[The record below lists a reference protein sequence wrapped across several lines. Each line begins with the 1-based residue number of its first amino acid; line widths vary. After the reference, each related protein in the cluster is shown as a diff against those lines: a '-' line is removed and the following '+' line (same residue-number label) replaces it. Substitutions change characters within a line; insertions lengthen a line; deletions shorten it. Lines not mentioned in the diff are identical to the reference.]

1 MLQRSWNFVEIHSK
15 VKKLRNFISDV
26 GKNGVVVMF
35 SGGVDSA
42 TLAKL
47 CKDVVDDV
55 FAVTVVSEV
64 IPKSDVEDAKS
75 IAEEIGVN
83 HHILEVKL
91 LNDEN
96 FVRNN
101 KNRCYFCKKKMIRK
115 VKEFAV
121 DVGVS
126 CIVEGTNVSEL
137 NEDRPGYR
145 AVVEEGVYS
154 PWVEVGATK
163 DEIRQIAKMLGLSF
177 HDKPPTTCLATRIPF
192 GSVITHERL
201 KRIEKAESIL
211 KNLNFKVVRVRDYG
225 DVAIVE
231 VGREERAKFF
241 DIELMDV
248 VSRMLKDLGYRYVT
262 LNLEGYGRF

>member
-1 MLQRSWNFVEIHSK
+1 VKIHSK
-15 VKKLRNFISDV
+15 IERLKDFILNV

-75 IAEEIGVN
+75 IAGEIGVD
-83 HHILEVKL
+83 HYILEVNL
-91 LNDEN
+91 LSDEN
-96 FVRNN
+96 FVRND
-101 KNRCYFCKKKMIRK
+101 KDRCYFCKRKMIRK
-115 VKEFAV
+115 VKEFAFE
-121 DVGVS
+121 VGVN

-137 NEDRPGYR
+137 SEDRPGYR

-154 PWVEVGATK
+154 PWVEVGVSK
-163 DEIRQIAKMLGLSF
+163 EEIRQIAKMLRLSF

-192 GSVITHERL
+192 GNMITHERL
-201 KRIEKAESIL
+201 KRIEEAENIL

-225 DVAIVE
+225 DVAIIE
-231 VGREERAKFF
+231 VGRDERPKFF
-241 DIELMDV
+241 DVDLMNKI
-248 VSRMLKDLGYRYVT
+248 SKMLKELGYRYVT